1 MPLSE
6 PQMSGLM
13 DMDEQG
19 GVGLTIAERRP
30 PPPSQLAHQ
39 LAAAVRAITHPDPL
53 VWCHSR

>member
-1 MPLSE
+1 MPLAE
-6 PQMSGLM
+6 PQMSWLM

-19 GVGLTIAERRP
+19 GVGLTIAARR

-39 LAAAVRAITHPDPL
+39 LAAAVRAVTHPDPL